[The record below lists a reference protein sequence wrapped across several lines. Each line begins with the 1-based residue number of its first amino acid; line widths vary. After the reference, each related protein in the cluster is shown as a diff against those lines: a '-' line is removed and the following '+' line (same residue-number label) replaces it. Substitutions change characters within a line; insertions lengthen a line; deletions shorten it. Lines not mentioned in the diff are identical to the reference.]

1 MLDVMLASTQT
12 LASVIRQL
20 RLKRGTT
27 QEELAFDSNVTVSA
41 LSRIERGLSSPVF
54 TTLVKLADALDVT
67 PAELVAAAEEVGA
80 PRSDKDA

>member
-67 PAELVAAAEEVGA
+67 PAELVAAAEEVPA
-80 PRSDKDA
+80 PRPDEHA

>member
-54 TTLVKLADALDVT
+54 TTLVKLADALEVT
-67 PAELVAAAEEVGA
+67 PAELVAAAEEVPA
-80 PRSDKDA
+80 SRPDEHA

>member
-1 MLDVMLASTQT
+1 MLASTQT

>member
-20 RLKRGTT
+20 RLKRGIT

-67 PAELVAAAEEVGA
+67 PAELVAAAEEVPVPHSGENA
-80 PRSDKDA
+80 